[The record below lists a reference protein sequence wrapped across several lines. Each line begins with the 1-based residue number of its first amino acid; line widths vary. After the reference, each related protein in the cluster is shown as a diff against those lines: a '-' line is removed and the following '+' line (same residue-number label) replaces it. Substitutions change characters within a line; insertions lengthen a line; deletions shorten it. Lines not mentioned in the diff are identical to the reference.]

1 MIKSVFVWQKF
12 AANQFAKLWSRSL
25 IKVLMMVFFRQNG
38 KKPVYKKDDKQ
49 CLTNYRLVS
58 MLPFCGK
65 VPERLKSDEIFRFP
79 IETN

>member
-1 MIKSVFVWQKF
+1 
-12 AANQFAKLWSRSL
+12 
-25 IKVLMMVFFRQNG
+25 MMVFFRQNG